1 MKDRVALITGAS
13 RGIGKA
19 IAFELADAGI
29 KLALTA
35 RSADALEEVAAEVK
49 RKGAQVVVLP
59 YDLSDL
65 AGIPALV
72 ERARKALGPVNM
84 LVNNAGIYKTDEV
97 FRTGMMEKQPINDGS
112 GAKTFG
118 SGGAGVSGSSSGGT
132 SGSSSAIDG
141 EGANGVS
148 GSSSG
153 SGRAGARSGGI
164 NTSGGSST
172 TGGSSIHRDIDA
184 PATQEEQESSA
195 AMRLKVAFKTDDPAI
210 TWRKTLDI
218 NLTAPFELIR
228 AVVPSM
234 IEKRWGRIINV
245 SSVSGLKAEVYGTS
259 YSASKFGLIG
269 LTQALA
275 LELARH
281 NITVNAVCPGWV
293 NTQMAVEQITDPGWC
308 KLHEIPVSESMDIAR
323 MSVPQGRFI
332 EPEEVAHLVAF
343 LLNDNARGITGQ
355 SINICGGLSLV

>member
-1 MKDRVALITGAS
+1 MKDKVALITGAS

-19 IAFELADAGI
+19 IAVELADAGI

-49 RKGAQVVVLP
+49 RKGGQAVVLP
-59 YDLSDL
+59 YDLTDF
-65 AGIPALV
+65 AGLPALV
-72 ERARKALGPVNM
+72 EKARKALGPVNM

-97 FRTGMMEKQPINDGS
+97 FRTGMMEKQPISEGS
-112 GAKTFG
+112 GTKAFG
-118 SGGAGVSGSSSGGT
+118 SDV
-132 SGSSSAIDG
+132 
-141 EGANGVS
+141 
-148 GSSSG
+148 
-153 SGRAGARSGGI
+153 
-164 NTSGGSST
+164 
-172 TGGSSIHRDIDA
+172 DA

-195 AMRLKVAFKTDDPAI
+195 AMRLKVAFKTDDPAV
-210 TWRKTLDI
+210 TWRKTLDV

-323 MSVPQGRFI
+323 LSVPQGRFI

-343 LLNDNARGITGQ
+343 LLTENARGITGQ

>member
-59 YDLSDL
+59 YDLSDF

-72 ERARKALGPVNM
+72 EKARKALGPVNM

-97 FRTGMMEKQPINDGS
+97 FRTGMMEKQHINDGS
-112 GAKTFG
+112 GTKTFG
-118 SGGAGVSGSSSGGT
+118 SGGADVSGSASGGAGASSSGISTSGVSG
-132 SGSSSAIDG
+132 
-141 EGANGVS
+141 VS
-148 GSSSG
+148 
-153 SGRAGARSGGI
+153 
-164 NTSGGSST
+164 

-343 LLNDNARGITGQ
+343 LLNEHARGITGQ

>member
-13 RGIGKA
+13 RGIGRA
-19 IAFELADAGI
+19 IAVELADAGI

-49 RKGAQVVVLP
+49 QKGGQAVVLP
-59 YDLSDL
+59 HDLSDF
-65 AGIPALV
+65 AGLPALV
-72 ERARKALGPVNM
+72 EKARKALGPVNM
-84 LVNNAGIYKTDEV
+84 LINNAGIYKTDEV
-97 FRTGMMEKQPINDGS
+97 FRTGMMEKQPINEGS
-112 GAKTFG
+112 RTKSFG
-118 SGGAGVSGSSSGGT
+118 GKSGT
-132 SGSSSAIDG
+132 
-141 EGANGVS
+141 
-148 GSSSG
+148 
-153 SGRAGARSGGI
+153 
-164 NTSGGSST
+164 
-172 TGGSSIHRDIDA
+172 HRDVEA

-195 AMRLKVAFKTDDPAI
+195 AMRVKVAFKTDDPAV
-210 TWRKTLDI
+210 TWRKTLDV

-308 KLHEIPVSESMDIAR
+308 KLHEIPVSESLDIAR
-323 MSVPQGRFI
+323 LSVPQGRFI

-343 LLNDNARGITGQ
+343 LLTENARGITGQ

>member
-19 IAFELADAGI
+19 IALELAESGV

-35 RSADALEEVAAEVK
+35 RSAGALEEVATAVG
-49 RKGAQVVVLP
+49 RKGGQAVVLP
-59 YDLSDL
+59 YDLSDF

-72 ERARKALGPVNM
+72 EKARKALGPVNM

-97 FRTGMMEKQPINDGS
+97 FRTGMMEKQPINEGP
-112 GAKTFG
+112 GAKPFG
-118 SGGAGVSGSSSGGT
+118 SKGSAGGIAGTSASGGSGSSSGTSESNASSGT
-132 SGSSSAIDG
+132 SGDSK
-141 EGANGVS
+141 S
-148 GSSSG
+148 G
-153 SGRAGARSGGI
+153 
-164 NTSGGSST
+164 N
-172 TGGSSIHRDIDA
+172 HRDIEA

-195 AMRLKVAFKTDDPAI
+195 AMRLKVAFKTDDPAL
-210 TWRKTLDI
+210 TWRKTLDV

-275 LELARH
+275 LELAKH

-343 LLNDNARGITGQ
+343 LLTENARGITGQ

>member
-19 IAFELADAGI
+19 IALELAASGV

-35 RSADALEEVAAEVK
+35 RSADALEEVAVAVG
-49 RKGAQVVVLP
+49 RKGGQAVVLP
-59 YDLSDL
+59 YDLSDF

-72 ERARKALGPVNM
+72 EKARKVLGPVNM

-97 FRTGMMEKQPINDGS
+97 FRTGMMEKQPINEGS

-118 SGGAGVSGSSSGGT
+118 SKES
-132 SGSSSAIDG
+132 
-141 EGANGVS
+141 
-148 GSSSG
+148 
-153 SGRAGARSGGI
+153 
-164 NTSGGSST
+164 SGGSS
-172 TGGSSIHRDIDA
+172 SSKSGIHRDIDA

-195 AMRLKVAFKTDDPAI
+195 AMRLKVAFKTDDPAV
-210 TWRKTLDI
+210 TWRRTLDV

-245 SSVSGLKAEVYGTS
+245 SSISGLKAEVYGTS

-275 LELARH
+275 LELAKH

-308 KLHEIPVSESMDIAR
+308 KLHEIPQSESLDIAR
-323 MSVPQGRFI
+323 LSVPQGRFI

-343 LLNDNARGITGQ
+343 LLTEKARGITGQ